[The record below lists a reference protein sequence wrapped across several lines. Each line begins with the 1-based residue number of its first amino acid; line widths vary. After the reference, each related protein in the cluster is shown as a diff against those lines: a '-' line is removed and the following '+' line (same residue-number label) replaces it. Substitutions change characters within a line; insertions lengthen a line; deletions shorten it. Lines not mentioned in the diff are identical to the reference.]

1 MKTEIEIDE
10 IISDEYTI
18 VGDGE
23 TYGSFPSIDEAV
35 KCRETGKE
43 ETIVFKSNH
52 MKIRHKF
59 TAYIDKEVDCSELIE
74 KKTENV
80 K

>member
-10 IISDEYTI
+10 IVSDEYII

-23 TYGSFPSIDEAV
+23 TYGSFPSIDKAV
-35 KCRETGKE
+35 KWIELWRPDY
-43 ETIVFKSNH
+43 VKSNH

-59 TAYIDKEVDCSELIE
+59 AAYIDKEVDCSELIE
-74 KKTENV
+74 KKN
-80 K
+80 